1 MRQDT
6 TVSEP
11 RLMDERRL
19 SAARSLFPHTQTGR
33 VYLNHAATSPMSTR
47 VVEAIRRNLDER
59 STGTIDTFVADM
71 KVVAACREAVARLIH
86 AESPDRIAFVGST
99 SEGLNIV
106 SSGLSWKSGDRILLN
121 DQEFPANVH
130 PYYHLRRLGVEID
143 IMQTRGGAVTPE
155 AVEAALTPRTRVVG
169 LSAVQFLTGYRA
181 NLAAIGQLCRQRR
194 NWFVVDG
201 IQAVGAVRVDV
212 QAMQIDALAA
222 GAQKWLMAPL
232 GTGFLYLSEELQR
245 AIQQQHVG
253 WLSVADP
260 WQFFNYDQ
268 PLADSAKRYEVG
280 TLNMSGLI
288 GMHTA
293 ITTLIEVGDADI
305 ESHILAL
312 TRRLIDGLHTLSG
325 LNLVSP
331 ESDQN
336 RAGIV
341 TVESRT
347 GEDLAPVFRVLDR
360 DRVSISLR
368 DGKLRF
374 SPHFYNDP
382 ADISAALDSLRAALQ
397 QSNLS

>member
-245 AIQQQHVG
+245 AVQQQHVG